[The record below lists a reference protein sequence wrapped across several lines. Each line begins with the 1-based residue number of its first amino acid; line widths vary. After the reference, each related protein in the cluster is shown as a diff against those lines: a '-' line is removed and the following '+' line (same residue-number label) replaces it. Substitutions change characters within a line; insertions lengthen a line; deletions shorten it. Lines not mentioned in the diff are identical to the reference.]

1 MMPNT
6 KTSLGFIGIG
16 LMGAPLTRRLLNAGY
31 RVTIWNR
38 SRPKCEPLA
47 AEGARIAEC
56 PAEVVSASHIVLMC
70 VTDTKAVTEIVT
82 KTNGIRDGAAAGK
95 ILIDHSSIEPDAT
108 RRLATQLRAEKG
120 MHWIDAPVSGGIAG
134 AEAGKLVVMAGGEDA
149 DIEKVRPIIANYALR
164 LTHMGPVGA
173 GQVTKLCNQVIVG
186 ATIAIVAEALMLA
199 ANGGVD
205 PARLPECLAGGYAD
219 SPILQNHGRRMAS
232 GDLTPLGGTGTMQKD
247 MDTAVAQGRNTGTAL
262 PMASLTAE
270 LYRML
275 SSQGHGPLDQAGLIR
290 LYAKGPLQSKRG

>member
-1 MMPNT
+1 M
-6 KTSLGFIGIG
+6 
-16 LMGAPLTRRLLNAGY
+16 
-31 RVTIWNR
+31 
-38 SRPKCEPLA
+38 
-47 AEGARIAEC
+47 
-56 PAEVVSASHIVLMC
+56 MC

-134 AEAGKLVVMAGGEDA
+134 AEAGKLVVMAGGEEA
-149 DIEKVRPIIANYALR
+149 DIEKVRPIVANYALR

-186 ATIAIVAEALMLA
+186 GTIAVVAEALMLA

-219 SPILQNHGRRMAS
+219 SPVLQNHGRRMAS
-232 GDLTPLGGTGTMQKD
+232 GELTPLGGTGDDAEGHGHGGGAGAQHRHGFAD
-247 MDTAVAQGRNTGTAL
+247 GQSDGGALSRLVGARLRPARPGRPDQALRQGAAAVQTGIENTGEARETG
-262 PMASLTAE
+262 M
-270 LYRML
+270 
-275 SSQGHGPLDQAGLIR
+275 
-290 LYAKGPLQSKRG
+290 KRGTILGGAAFALACWVGLRRRRMRKRPQFASATGC